1 MKGGDKGNRRIST
14 IRKIYLANM
23 FGKHVTN
30 EMNYPLRRTIKMKK
44 FFILAL
50 ILALAV
56 GTAYAADEKFK
67 TSGEYRMEMT
77 NIDNADYNSDADDQK
92 QYVDQRFRVQADF
105 MPADGV
111 KAVWRADFA
120 ETTWGTVDTSS
131 PAPHNVSGIGYRPN
145 HGKDTI
151 MVDKAYV
158 DLTKEMI
165 NVKAGLWGTSGL
177 GQGLT
182 TDDQATQIE
191 VTANFEPVTV
201 VATWRKISE
210 GSSLVDEE
218 DAQKDTDLY
227 GGEVK
232 FAAEAFSAGVLYA
245 TRNDQ
250 ATEDVKN
257 VIGAWGSMS
266 FGKVNLWAE
275 LDSYSGDDG
284 ADTDYVGMNLTIAG
298 DTALTEQIK
307 LNFNLHY
314 APGTTSD
321 NEEQITYLTDDAAY
335 LPLDQGPFAWI
346 WAGTGLDPHMVD
358 YNTGATS
365 FDVYVNYAVMDKLGL
380 FGLVA
385 YLMPNE
391 EDPDDDDNHIDSVT
405 IFTLGATYALLP
417 NTSFGLQY
425 TTASRS
431 VTNDGPA
438 ASQKG
443 EDAEQ
448 LMGALLKVKF

>member
-1 MKGGDKGNRRIST
+1 
-14 IRKIYLANM
+14 M

-30 EMNYPLRRTIKMKK
+30 EMNYPLRRKIKMKK

-77 NIDNADYNSDADDQK
+77 NTDNADYDSDVEDQK
-92 QYVDQRFRVQADF
+92 QYVDQRFRIQADF

-120 ETTWGTVDTSS
+120 ETTWGTVDKADS
-131 PAPHNVSGIGYRPN
+131 ANDKSGIGYRPN
-145 HGKDTI
+145 VGQRYNDTI

-158 DLTKEMI
+158 DLTMEMI
-165 NVKAGLWGTSGL
+165 NVKAGLWGTAGL

-182 TDDQATQIE
+182 TDDQATQVE
-191 VTANFEPVTV
+191 VTANFEPITV

-210 GSSLVDEE
+210 GTSLVDEE
-218 DAQKDTDLY
+218 DPEKDTDLY

-275 LDSYSGDDG
+275 VDSYSGDDG
-284 ADTDYVGMNLTIAG
+284 AGTDYVGMNLTIAG
-298 DTALTEQIK
+298 DMPVTEQLK

-314 APGTTSD
+314 APGTD
-321 NEEQITYLTDDAAY
+321 ADDEEQITYLTDDAAY

-358 YNTGATS
+358 SNTGATS
-365 FDVYVNYAVMDKLGL
+365 LDVYANYAVMDKLGL
-380 FGLVA
+380 FGLIG

-391 EDPDDDDNHIDSVT
+391 DDPDGDDNYIDSVM
-405 IFTLGATYALLP
+405 IFTLGATYTFLP
-417 NTSFGLQY
+417 NTSFSLQY
-425 TTASRS
+425 TNASRS

-438 ASQKG
+438 ATEKG
-443 EDAEQ
+443 EDSEQ